1 MLDIASV
8 GNGLVGPGR
17 EVNQAAHGR
26 LDPTSP
32 SRPDHQMTPRASR
45 ASDRVEVSEHAG
57 LMAQLN
63 KVPDVRWDRI
73 DAAKSA
79 IQQDNYIDQHLDD
92 AINKLLSDM

>member
-1 MLDIASV
+1 
-8 GNGLVGPGR
+8 
-17 EVNQAAHGR
+17 
-26 LDPTSP
+26 
-32 SRPDHQMTPRASR
+32 
-45 ASDRVEVSEHAG
+45 
-57 LMAQLN
+57 MAQLN